1 MNLIDVT
8 KQFSTDEACLD
19 FLEHLRWPDGVCCLQ
34 CGGTRISRITR
45 RTRSKNKRTRLYQCL
60 ECKGYQ
66 FSTTTGT
73 LFADTHLPL
82 SKWFLAIGLMLN
94 AKKGLSAKQMQ
105 RDIGCSYQT
114 AWHLCHRIRKA
125 MEEGD
130 LPKFSGIVE
139 VDETYVGG
147 KAKNMH
153 ADVRQKKITGTGG
166 IDKAPVFG
174 IIQRGGKV
182 EAYSVPNVK
191 KAVLVGKIQ
200 DRVSTDAEM
209 VVSDE
214 LKSYDSLGKS
224 YRHEVI
230 NHIREWAR
238 GQVHTN
244 TIENFWSLFKRG
256 LMGSFHKVSVKH
268 LPRYLAEFTYRFNRR
283 EDGEIF
289 LMTLARLLDT
299 MALPYERL
307 TSESGS

>member
-1 MNLIDVT
+1 
-8 KQFSTDEACLD
+8 
-19 FLEHLRWPDGVCCLQ
+19 
-34 CGGTRISRITR
+34 
-45 RTRSKNKRTRLYQCL
+45 
-60 ECKGYQ
+60 
-66 FSTTTGT
+66 
-73 LFADTHLPL
+73 
-82 SKWFLAIGLMLN
+82 
-94 AKKGLSAKQMQ
+94 
-105 RDIGCSYQT
+105 
-114 AWHLCHRIRKA
+114 
-125 MEEGD
+125 
-130 LPKFSGIVE
+130 
-139 VDETYVGG
+139 
-147 KAKNMH
+147 
-153 ADVRQKKITGTGG
+153 
-166 IDKAPVFG
+166 
-174 IIQRGGKV
+174 
-182 EAYSVPNVK
+182 
-191 KAVLVGKIQ
+191 
-200 DRVSTDAEM
+200 M